1 MMFKRDMIAKIKSF
15 LSYCLAKANR
25 KIVRID
31 SFGQNPIDDV
41 LCILGKVGGKIE
53 VFDVG
58 ANIGAFSENVISRAP
73 WARINAFEPFP
84 AAFQVLSQLEMKN
97 AGVLKVH
104 NFALSDATGEKEFFI
119 NSQSVTNSLLPNASD
134 ADKYQPSDYAVPMGT
149 IRVKLKTLDSFCEDN
164 SISIIHLLK
173 IDTQGADINVLKGGE
188 KMMDGFKVCA
198 VLVEVL
204 FVPLYEGQGW
214 FDEIYA
220 WLKCKGFKLVKLYDV
235 AHADRTKEAKWAD
248 ALFVNQAAIQAAA

>member
-1 MMFKRDMIAKIKSF
+1 MMFKRDMLAKIKSF

-41 LCILGKVGGKIE
+41 LCIMGKLGEKIE

-58 ANIGAFSENVISRAP
+58 ANIGAFSESVIRRAP

-84 AAFQVLSQLEMKN
+84 EAFQELSQLEKKN
-97 AGVLKVH
+97 AGVLKAH
-104 NFALSDATGEKEFFI
+104 NFALSDAPGEKEFFI

-134 ADKYQPSDYAVPMGT
+134 ADKYQPSNYAVPMGS
-149 IRVKLKTLDSFCEDN
+149 IKVKLDTLDSVCQRS
-164 SISIIHLLK
+164 SISRIHLLK
-173 IDTQGADINVLKGGE
+173 VDTQGADINVLKGGE
-188 KMMDGFKVCA
+188 QMMDGLKVCA

-214 FDEIYA
+214 FDEIYG
-220 WLKCKGFKLVKLYDV
+220 WLHGKGFKLVKLYDV
-235 AHADRTKEAKWAD
+235 AHADETKEAKWAD